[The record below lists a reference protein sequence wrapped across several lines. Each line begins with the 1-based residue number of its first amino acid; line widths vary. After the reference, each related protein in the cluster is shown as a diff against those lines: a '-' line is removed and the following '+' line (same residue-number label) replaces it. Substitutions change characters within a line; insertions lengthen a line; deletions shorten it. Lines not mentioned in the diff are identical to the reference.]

1 MCVLPLLL
9 PSSLSGSNKH
19 FISRSTGRKIRIRV
33 KEQTENHGSC
43 ENVAA
48 SVIMTTSMMQ
58 EMFMI
63 DPKIQ
68 DLVTR
73 IMQLSPL
80 GQCHDDKQ
88 EQHKL
93 TFLT

>member
-1 MCVLPLLL
+1 M
-9 PSSLSGSNKH
+9 
-19 FISRSTGRKIRIRV
+19 
-33 KEQTENHGSC
+33 
-43 ENVAA
+43 AA

-73 IMQLSPL
+73 IMQLSYDIYNQRVGEDIKMFPIRRSS
-80 GQCHDDKQ
+80 HSESKFF
-88 EQHKL
+88 EHKPRKERAKWL
-93 TFLT
+93 MDN